1 MGAHCHLFRD
11 VKPVYY
17 LAPLYCKKNKIKVWL
32 FFSQEKEKYRE
43 IVSLLGAMD
52 EDQFAKLAGLG
63 RRITDYGTD
72 KQASAGGV

>member
-1 MGAHCHLFRD
+1 M
-11 VKPVYY
+11 
-17 LAPLYCKKNKIKVWL
+17 N
-32 FFSQEKEKYRE
+32 FFFPQEKEKHRE

-72 KQASAGGV
+72 KQASAGGA